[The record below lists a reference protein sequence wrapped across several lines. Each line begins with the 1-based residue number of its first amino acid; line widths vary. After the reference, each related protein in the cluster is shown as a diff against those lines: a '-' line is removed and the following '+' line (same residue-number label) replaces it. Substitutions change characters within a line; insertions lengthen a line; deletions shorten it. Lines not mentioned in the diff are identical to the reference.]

1 MERMKGRRK
10 KGEDLADLIAGA
22 IDSMQLG
29 VTITDMNGRILYT
42 NAAEARMHGY
52 EPEELVGNDA
62 RIFAPRELWKTMP
75 PEQIQELGSW
85 KRESANVREN
95 GRMFPVQIFSDVIA
109 DQDGNPIGVVTVCE
123 DITERQMAQHA
134 FYDTLTGLP
143 NRALFMDRLG
153 RSIKR
158 IKRRRDYL
166 FAVLYLDLD
175 RFKLVNDMFGQITG
189 DRLLNACGRRLE
201 KCLRFGDTVA
211 RLGGDKF
218 GILLEDISDFKD
230 AEFIAER
237 VQKQLSSPFDL
248 DGQELNVT
256 ASVGIA
262 RGTSGY
268 DRPEDLVRD
277 ADSAM
282 YRAKG
287 MGRERVEIFDALL
300 HIQEPQLALEKSLR
314 QALEQNQLLLH
325 YQPVVSLEDGK
336 VAGAEVLLRW
346 NQPERG
352 IVHPDEFIPVAEETG
367 VIASIGE
374 WVLRSA
380 CTQNMIWQQAG
391 LPPVYFSL
399 NLSIRQLETLGFIE
413 LVARILL
420 ETGMDPSLLQLELSE
435 RLAMERMEKL
445 VTPLAELK
453 AMGIRISIDN
463 FGTGFS
469 SLGHLKR
476 FHIDTL
482 KIDRSFVRDLGT
494 DPKNDAFASAV
505 IALAHSLK
513 MKVVAEGVE
522 TEEQLTFL
530 RWHHCDEIQGYLFS
544 PPLTVEDLTRLLE
557 EKRRLQLK

>member
-1 MERMKGRRK
+1 MDGMKGRRK
-10 KGEDLADLIAGA
+10 KGEDLTDLISAA
-22 IDSMQLG
+22 IDTIQLG

-42 NAAEARMHGY
+42 NAAEGRMHGY
-52 EPEELVGNDA
+52 LPEELVGNDA

-85 KRESANVREN
+85 KRESVNVREN
-95 GRMFPVQIFSDVIA
+95 GLMFPVRIFSDVIA
-109 DQDGNPIGVVTVCE
+109 DRDGNPIGVVTVCE

-134 FYDTLTGLP
+134 FYDPLTGLP
-143 NRALFMDRLG
+143 NRTLFMDRLG

-175 RFKLVNDMFGQITG
+175 RFKLVNDMFGQIAG
-189 DRLLNACGRRLE
+189 DRLLNACGHRLE

-230 AEFIAER
+230 AAFIAER
-237 VQKQLSSPFDL
+237 IQSQLSSPFDL
-248 DGQELNVT
+248 EGQEVNIT
-256 ASVGIA
+256 SSVGIA

-268 DRPEDLVRD
+268 DSPEDLLRD

-282 YRAKG
+282 YRAKA
-287 MGRERVEIFDALL
+287 MGRERVEIFDAVF
-300 HIQEPQLALEKSLR
+300 HMQEPHLALEKSLR
-314 QALEQNQLLLH
+314 VALEQNQLLLH
-325 YQPVVSLEDGK
+325 YQPIVSLEDGR
-336 VAGAEVLLRW
+336 VVGAEVLLRW

-367 VIASIGE
+367 MIAPIGE

-380 CTQNMIWQQAG
+380 CTQNMIWKSVG
-391 LPPVYFSL
+391 LQPVYFSI
-399 NLSIRQLETLGFIE
+399 NLSIRQLEMLGFIG
-413 LVARILL
+413 LVAKVLQ

-435 RLAMERMEKL
+435 RLAMERMDKL

-453 AMGIRISIDN
+453 AMGIRIAIDN

-476 FHIDTL
+476 FHIETL

-494 DPKNDAFASAV
+494 DAKNDAFATAV

-522 TEEQLTFL
+522 TEEQLAFL
-530 RWHHCDEIQGYLFS
+530 RWHSCDEIQGYLFS
-544 PPLTVEDLTRLLE
+544 HPLTVEDLTRLLE
-557 EKRRLQLK
+557 DKRCLQLK